1 MCLKKLSSFHLTI
14 AITVSITT
22 ISLLYIASM
31 SGYLFV
37 TAPEADYKAVNLLL
51 HELSNWGYNDGE
63 ADFKVITT
71 KNAYD
76 FELPAG
82 AYSHEATLP
91 SLDNT
96 FNNAWAGSSLKD
108 VEDFCL
114 DVLNSGDSGAD
125 GPSLFVVVDAAGFE
139 SRNAIVVERA
149 IDEEDE
155 DFKSLDSFVKMRI
168 PWDEVNSA
176 WANLS
181 IANISFN
188 EMGEPYED
196 GADDDRVQEGTGDG
210 WHYYEPMGGDLPEQY
225 ARKKEKASFQRLKDD
240 GRV

>member
-1 MCLKKLSSFHLTI
+1 
-14 AITVSITT
+14 
-22 ISLLYIASM
+22 M

-63 ADFKVITT
+63 SDFTLITT

-82 AYSHEATLP
+82 KYSLEVTLP
-91 SLDNT
+91 TLDST
-96 FNNAWAGSSLKD
+96 FSNAWAGSSLKD

-114 DVLNSGDSGAD
+114 DVLHSEDSSAD
-125 GPSLFVVVDAAGFE
+125 GPSLFVVVDAAGFN

-149 IDEEDE
+149 IDEENE

-176 WANLS
+176 WCNLS

-188 EMGEPYED
+188 ELGELKED
-196 GADDDRVQEGTGDG
+196 DADDGGEGERVDGETGDDG
-210 WHYYEPMGGDLPEQY
+210 WHDYEPMGGDLNEKN
-225 ARKKEKASFQRLKDD
+225 AKKKEKALKKLRED
-240 GRV
+240 GRI

>member
-1 MCLKKLSSFHLTI
+1 
-14 AITVSITT
+14 
-22 ISLLYIASM
+22 M

-51 HELSNWGYNDGE
+51 HELSNWAYNDGE
-63 ADFKVITT
+63 ADFKLIAT

-82 AYSHEATLP
+82 SYRVEPTLP
-91 SLDNT
+91 TLDST

-108 VEDFCL
+108 VEGFCL
-114 DVLNSGDSGAD
+114 DVLNAEDAGA

-139 SRNAIVVERA
+139 GRNAILVERA
-149 IDEEDE
+149 IGEEDE
-155 DFKSLDSFVKMRI
+155 DFKSLDSFVKMRL

-176 WANLS
+176 WVNLD
-181 IANISFN
+181 IANVSFD
-188 EMGEPYED
+188 EMGELKED
-196 GADDDRVQEGTGDG
+196 QANDGGEGERVDQEIGDG
-210 WHYYEPMGGDLPEQY
+210 WHDYKPMGSDLSEKN
-225 ARKKEKASFQRLKDD
+225 AKKKEKALQCLKDD

>member
-1 MCLKKLSSFHLTI
+1 
-14 AITVSITT
+14 
-22 ISLLYIASM
+22 M

-63 ADFKVITT
+63 SDFKLITT

-76 FELPAG
+76 FERPAG
-82 AYSHEATLP
+82 TYRLDVTLP
-91 SLDNT
+91 TLDTT

-114 DVLNSGDSGAD
+114 DVLHAGDSGAD
-125 GPSLFVVVDAAGFE
+125 EPSLFVVVDAAGFE
-139 SRNAIVVERA
+139 GRNAIVVERA
-149 IDEEDE
+149 VDEEAE
-155 DFKSLDSFVKMRI
+155 DFKQLDSFVKMRI

-176 WANLS
+176 WCNLN
-181 IANISFN
+181 IANISFD
-188 EMGEPYED
+188 ELGEPK
-196 GADDDRVQEGTGDG
+196 DDDADGEGDQGESGNG
-210 WHYYEPMGGDLPEQY
+210 WHDYEPMGGDLNEKN
-225 ARKKEKASFQRLKDD
+225 AKRKQKALQRLKDV

>member
-1 MCLKKLSSFHLTI
+1 
-14 AITVSITT
+14 
-22 ISLLYIASM
+22 M

-37 TAPEADYKAVNLLL
+37 TAPEADFKAVNLLL

-63 ADFKVITT
+63 SDFKLITT

-76 FELPAG
+76 FERPAG
-82 AYSHEATLP
+82 TYRSDTTRP
-91 SLDNT
+91 TLDNT

-114 DVLNSGDSGAD
+114 DVLHAEDSGAD
-125 GPSLFVVVDAAGFE
+125 GPSLFVVVDGAGFE
-139 SRNAIVVERA
+139 GRNAIVVERA

-155 DFKSLDSFVKMRI
+155 DFKSLDSFLKMRI

-188 EMGEPYED
+188 ELGELKEDDGED
-196 GADDDRVQEGTGDG
+196 GGEGERVDEEFGDG
-210 WHYYEPMGGDLPEQY
+210 WHDYEPMGGDLNEKN
-225 ARKKEKASFQRLKDD
+225 AKRKEKALQRLKNE
-240 GRV
+240 GRI

>member
-1 MCLKKLSSFHLTI
+1 
-14 AITVSITT
+14 
-22 ISLLYIASM
+22 M
-31 SGYLFV
+31 STGYLFV

-51 HELSNWGYNDGE
+51 HELSNWAYNDGE
-63 ADFKVITT
+63 ADFKLIAT

-82 AYSHEATLP
+82 SYRMEATLP
-91 SLDNT
+91 TLDST

-108 VEDFCL
+108 VEEFCL
-114 DVLNSGDSGAD
+114 DVLNAEDSGAD

-139 SRNAIVVERA
+139 GRNAILVERA

-155 DFKSLDSFVKMRI
+155 DFKSLDSFVKMRT

-176 WANLS
+176 WCNLS
-181 IANISFN
+181 IANISFD
-188 EMGEPYED
+188 ELGELKED
-196 GADDDRVQEGTGDG
+196 NADDSGEGERADEEIGDG
-210 WHYYEPMGGDLPEQY
+210 WHEHEPMGGDLNEKN
-225 ARKKEKASFQRLKDD
+225 AKKKDKALQRLKDD

>member
-1 MCLKKLSSFHLTI
+1 MCLEKLSSLHLTI
-14 AITVSITT
+14 SITVAITTV
-22 ISLLYIASM
+22 SLLHIASM

-96 FNNAWAGSSLKD
+96 FNNAWAGSSLRD

-125 GPSLFVVVDAAGFE
+125 GPSLFIVVDAAGFE
-139 SRNAIVVERA
+139 GRNAIVVERA

-155 DFKSLDSFVKMRI
+155 DFKPLDSFVKMRI

-188 EMGEPYED
+188 EMGEPRED
-196 GADDDRVQEGTGDG
+196 DADDETGQGESGNDG
-210 WHYYEPMGGDLPEQY
+210 WHDYGPLGGDLPDEY
-225 ARKKEKASFQRLKDD
+225 ANKKEKAFQRLKDD

>member
-1 MCLKKLSSFHLTI
+1 
-14 AITVSITT
+14 
-22 ISLLYIASM
+22 M

-63 ADFKVITT
+63 SDFKVITT

-76 FELPAG
+76 FERPAG
-82 AYSHEATLP
+82 SYRLDVTRPTLD
-91 SLDNT
+91 ST
-96 FNNAWAGSSLKD
+96 FNNAWAGSTLKD

-114 DVLNSGDSGAD
+114 DVLRSEDSGAD

-139 SRNAIVVERA
+139 GRNAIVVERA
-149 IDEEDE
+149 VDEEDE
-155 DFKSLDSFVKMRI
+155 DFRELDSFVKMRI

-176 WANLS
+176 WCNLS

-188 EMGEPYED
+188 EMGEPREADAED
-196 GADDDRVQEGTGDG
+196 DGGDVRIQGETGADG
-210 WHYYEPMGGDLPEQY
+210 WHDYEPMGGDLNEKS
-225 ARKKEKASFQRLKDD
+225 AKRKEKALKRLKDD

>member
-1 MCLKKLSSFHLTI
+1 
-14 AITVSITT
+14 
-22 ISLLYIASM
+22 M

-51 HELSNWGYNDGE
+51 HELSNWAYNDGE
-63 ADFKVITT
+63 ADFQVIAT

-82 AYSHEATLP
+82 SYREDPTLP
-91 SLDNT
+91 TLNST

-114 DVLNSGDSGAD
+114 DVLNAEDASA
-125 GPSLFVVVDAAGFE
+125 GPSLFLVVDAAGFQG
-139 SRNAIVVERA
+139 RNAILVERA
-149 IDEEDE
+149 IGEEGE
-155 DFKSLDSFVKMRI
+155 DFKTLDSFVKMRL

-176 WANLS
+176 WVNLD
-181 IANISFN
+181 IANVSFD
-188 EMGEPYED
+188 EMGELKED
-196 GADDDRVQEGTGDG
+196 HADDGGGGERVDQEIGDG
-210 WHYYEPMGGDLPEQY
+210 WHEYQLMGADLSEKN
-225 ARKKEKASFQRLKDD
+225 AKKKEKALQRLKDD

>member
-1 MCLKKLSSFHLTI
+1 
-14 AITVSITT
+14 
-22 ISLLYIASM
+22 M

-37 TAPEADYKAVNLLL
+37 TAPEADYRAVNLLL

-63 ADFKVITT
+63 SDFKLITT

-82 AYSHEATLP
+82 KYSLEATIP
-91 SLDNT
+91 TLDST
-96 FNNAWAGSSLKD
+96 LSNAWAGSSLKD

-114 DVLNSGDSGAD
+114 DVLRAEDSGAD

-176 WANLS
+176 WCNLS
-181 IANISFN
+181 IANISFD
-188 EMGEPYED
+188 ELGELRED
-196 GADDDRVQEGTGDG
+196 DADDGGEGEGFDGESGDDG
-210 WHYYEPMGGDLPEQY
+210 WHDYEPMGGDLNEKN
-225 ARKKEKASFQRLKDD
+225 AKKKEKALKRLKDE
-240 GRV
+240 GQI

>member
-1 MCLKKLSSFHLTI
+1 
-14 AITVSITT
+14 
-22 ISLLYIASM
+22 M

-51 HELSNWGYNDGE
+51 HELCGWSYSDGE
-63 ADFKVITT
+63 SDFKVITT

-82 AYSHEATLP
+82 SYRQEATLP
-91 SLDNT
+91 TLDNT
-96 FNNAWAGSSLKD
+96 FSNAWAGSSLKD

-114 DVLNSGDSGAD
+114 DVLRAGDSGAD

-149 IDEEDE
+149 VDEEDD
-155 DFKSLDSFVKMRI
+155 DFKELDSFVKMRI

-176 WANLS
+176 WCNLS

-188 EMGEPYED
+188 EMGEPRED
-196 GADDDRVQEGTGDG
+196 DADDDGGDARLEGKSGHDG
-210 WHYYEPMGGDLPEQY
+210 WHDYEPLGADLNEKN
-225 ARKKEKASFQRLKDD
+225 AKRKEKALQRLKDD
-240 GRV
+240 GLV

>member
-1 MCLKKLSSFHLTI
+1 MP
-14 AITVSITT
+14 
-22 ISLLYIASM
+22 
-31 SGYLFV
+31 GYLFV

-63 ADFKVITT
+63 SDFKVITA

-82 AYSHEATLP
+82 SYSMEATLP
-91 SLDNT
+91 TLDST

-114 DVLNSGDSGAD
+114 DVLHSEDSGAD

-149 IDEEDE
+149 IDEGDE
-155 DFKSLDSFVKMRI
+155 DLKSLHSFVKMRI

-176 WANLS
+176 WCNLS
-181 IANISFN
+181 IANISFD
-188 EMGEPYED
+188 ELGELKED
-196 GADDDRVQEGTGDG
+196 DADDGGEGQRVDGESGDDG
-210 WHYYEPMGGDLPEQY
+210 WHDYEPMGGDLNEKN
-225 ARKKEKASFQRLKDD
+225 AKKKEKALQQLKDE
-240 GRV
+240 GRI